1 MPITPSAC
9 PLDCPDAC
17 GILVETDQEGRF
29 TKLRGNPDH
38 PWSRG
43 SLCGKTAN
51 MGDVILG
58 KDRLL
63 HPLLRNARGGFNQ
76 IGWDRALGIVAD
88 KLGELPGADILAL
101 PYGGNMA
108 QVARKF
114 PMRIFHAL
122 GAAETDGGICDA
134 GAEAGVRA
142 VLGDVIGADLTSAV
156 EESDVMVIWGCDAR
170 RTMQHL
176 MPRVKRAI
184 QGGTK
189 VWVVDIW
196 RTDTVRL
203 VEQWGGRGVI
213 LTPGSDALLAL
224 GLCALAFDE
233 RAADLAYMKESCAGG
248 AEFRA
253 EVAGRYGLDE
263 VCAGTG
269 LEKEL
274 VLAMA
279 SDFHGAAKPLF
290 KIGIGIGRRRNGA
303 MSVRSVC
310 SYAAVL
316 GQAER
321 VHWESSDH
329 FDLDRESLTG
339 EQFRP
344 EGEQRPRDVVHVALG
359 RELLG
364 GRFHAAAV
372 WGHNPAVTVPDS
384 NRVRAGLGRDD
395 LFLVVHELVMTETA
409 KLADVILPAASF
421 VEQTDLLLSYGQR
434 VLQVTRAACMPRG
447 EARGNLATFRALGQ
461 RLELDPEVWDHTEEG
476 MLRAV
481 LDQNRA
487 RFTDVEWASI
497 LADKPT
503 QLAPSPRQVTAKRA
517 TPSGRVQLV
526 DPALAELGQPIR
538 AEHVPDDGAGLTGAF
553 WLVAAPSKA
562 THNSTYAHSE
572 RHIAR
577 AGEPVV
583 HVCPE
588 DAAELGF
595 EEGTVLRVHNVY
607 GALSLPLALCEHM
620 PKGSVRIDG
629 FPHEEAIPEGIGVNA
644 LGCPET
650 SDLGSGSVQYSVRVD
665 LSVVPPK

>member
-1 MPITPSAC
+1 MPITKSAC

-17 GILVETDQEGRF
+17 GMLVETDQEGRF
-29 TKLRGNPDH
+29 TKLRGNPAH
-38 PWSRG
+38 PWSKG

-51 MGDVILG
+51 MGDLILG
-58 KDRLL
+58 KERLL
-63 HPLLRNARGGFNQ
+63 HPLLRNARGGFDQ
-76 IGWDRALGIVAD
+76 VSWDRALGIVAH
-88 KLGELPGADILAL
+88 KLGELPGADMLAL
-101 PYGGNMA
+101 PYGGNMG

-156 EESDVMVIWGCDAR
+156 EDADVIVIWGCDAR

-184 QGGTK
+184 KGGAK

-213 LTPGSDALLAL
+213 LKPGSDALLAL

-233 RAADLAYMKESCAGG
+233 RAADLAYLKDACAGG

-253 EVAGRYGLDE
+253 EVAGRYGMDE

-269 LEKEL
+269 LDKDL

-279 SDFHGAAKPLF
+279 SDFHGSSKPLF
-290 KIGIGIGRRRNGA
+290 KVGIGIGRRRNGA

-321 VHWESSDH
+321 VHWESADH
-329 FDLDRESLTG
+329 FDLDREYLAG

-344 EGEQRPRDVVHVALG
+344 EGEQRPKDVVHVALG
-359 RELLG
+359 RELMD

-384 NRVRAGLGRDD
+384 NRVRAGLARDD

-409 KLADVILPAASF
+409 KLADVILPAASL

-447 EARGNLATFRALGQ
+447 EARSNLQTFAALGK
-461 RLELDPEVWDHTEEG
+461 RLELDAEVWDHTEEG
-476 MLRAV
+476 MVQAI

-487 RFTDVEWASI
+487 RFTNMEWTSI
-497 LADKPT
+497 HADEPT
-503 QLAPSPRQVTAKRA
+503 QLAPSPRQATAKRA

-538 AEHVPDDGAGLTGAF
+538 AEYVPDDGAGLSGAF

-572 RHIAR
+572 RHVAR
-577 AGEPVV
+577 AGKACVR
-583 HVCPE
+583 VCAE
-588 DAAELGF
+588 DAEQLGF
-595 EEGTVLRVHNVY
+595 ADGEVVRVHNVY
-607 GALSLPLALCEHM
+607 GALSMPVSLCEQM
-620 PKGSVRIDG
+620 PKGLVRIDG
-629 FPHEEAIPEGIGVNA
+629 FPNEADIPQGIGINA
-644 LGCPET
+644 LGSPET

-665 LSVVPPK
+665 IGPEL